1 MKGRGCWPGL
11 ISLGSAVRIR
21 LSLPLIMKQKYKFF
35 IKRFFYYFYGEK
47 FFKRLNYDWSKH
59 PSRIEIIQN
68 IIDKKNYKKY
78 LEIGC
83 DKNENFSKINIANKT
98 GVDPLRGGTLRM
110 TSNDFFRE
118 NKESFDLIF
127 LDGLHT
133 YEQTIEDINNSLKT
147 INQNGVIIIHDCL
160 PKKIWNQ
167 IVPRVY
173 GHWNGD
179 VWKAIVH
186 SRTYQDADTYTCIAD
201 HGLGII
207 FKRKNRN
214 YLELKEKNF
223 KKLKFKDYYNY
234 HQEYMNTINHENLE
248 EIF

>member
-1 MKGRGCWPGL
+1 
-11 ISLGSAVRIR
+11 
-21 LSLPLIMKQKYKFF
+21 MKQKYKFL

-47 FFKRLNYDWSKH
+47 FFKRLDYDWSKY
-59 PSRIEIIQN
+59 PSRSVIIQN
-68 IIDKKNYKKY
+68 IINDKKYKDY

-83 DKNENFSKINIANKT
+83 DRDENFSKIKIENKT
-98 GVDPLRGGTLRM
+98 GVDPLQGGTLRM
-110 TSNDFFRE
+110 TSDNFFIKN
-118 NKESFDLIF
+118 NKNFDLIF

-133 YEQTIEDINNSLKT
+133 YEQTIKDIDNSLK
-147 INQNGVIIIHDCL
+147 ILNKDGVIIIHDCL

-167 IVPRVY
+167 IVPRIY

-186 SRTYQDADTYTCIAD
+186 SRTYSSADTYTCIAD

-214 YLELKEKNF
+214 QLDLKKNF
-223 KKLKFKDYYNY
+223 KDLKFSDYYEN
-234 HQEYMNTINHENLE
+234 HSEFMNLISHEELLSV
-248 EIF
+248 F

>member
-1 MKGRGCWPGL
+1 
-11 ISLGSAVRIR
+11 
-21 LSLPLIMKQKYKFF
+21 MKQKYKFLF
-35 IKRFFYYFYGEK
+35 KRVLYYLHGEK
-47 FFKRLNYDWSKH
+47 FFKRLNYDWKSL
-59 PSRIEIIQN
+59 PSRTEIIQN
-68 IIDKKNYKKY
+68 IINKKNYEKY

-83 DKNENFSKINIANKT
+83 DKDDNFSKIQAKIKV
-98 GVDPLRGGTLRM
+98 GVDPQRGGTIRM
-110 TSNDFFRE
+110 TSDEFFKKNNE
-118 NKESFDLIF
+118 IFDIIF

-133 YEQTIEDINNSLKT
+133 YEQTIKDIQNSL
-147 INQNGVIIIHDCL
+147 NVISDEGIILIHDCL

-186 SRTYQDADTYTCIAD
+186 SRTFDQADTYTIIAD

-214 YLELKEKNF
+214 LLNLKITNF
-223 KKLKFKDYYNY
+223 KKLKYADYYNN
-234 HQEYMNTINHENLE
+234 HMKFMNLINYDNLE
-248 EIF
+248 KIF